1 MGTLRTLLALSVVFN
16 HSAWGAGY
24 VFVGG
29 PNAVQLFYMISGFVI
44 THVLTT
50 VPRYAELRTFY
61 ASRALRLYP
70 VYYAVAALALA
81 WLVAA
86 QRDFFDVYRAMP
98 ASAAAFLTLV
108 NGTLFGQDWVLF
120 LGVRDGHLAPFLDFR
135 TSPVQLWQGL
145 IVPPAWTLGV
155 ELGFYLVAPFLV
167 RRPRLAIGV
176 LALSLAARAVA
187 IAQGWGAQD
196 PWTYRFLPFELAL
209 FLTGMVA
216 YQHLLPAWK
225 RLVPAAHLDIV
236 TRTATWAAWLACA
249 GYFLVPLPESAKR
262 LAVYAIVALIMPLA
276 FLYQRRSR
284 LDQWVGEL
292 SYPLY
297 VGHYLVM
304 WVCTAAFAH
313 LGPQAPAAR
322 VALYVAAALAFAV
335 ALNHG
340 IARPVERRRT
350 LLRGQPRDF

>member
-50 VPRYAELRTFY
+50 VPAYADLRAFY

-70 VYYAVAALALA
+70 VYYAVAALTLLWLA
-81 WLVAA
+81 VA
-86 QRDFFDVYRAMP
+86 QRGFFDVYRAMP
-98 ASAAAFLTLV
+98 GPAAAFLALV
-108 NGTLFGQDWVLF
+108 NGTLLGQDWVLF
-120 LGVRDGHLAPFLDFR
+120 LGVRDGHLAPFRDFR
-135 TSPVQLWQGL
+135 ASPVQLWQGL
-145 IVPPAWTLGV
+145 VVPPAWTLGV
-155 ELGFYLVAPFLV
+155 ELGFYLVAPFLA

-176 LALSLAARAVA
+176 LALSLAARAA
-187 IAQGWGAQD
+187 ALAQGWGGED
-196 PWTYRFLPFELAL
+196 PWTYRFMPFELAL

-225 RLVPAAHLDIV
+225 RLVPAARLDAAAHV
-236 TRTATWAAWLACA
+236 ATYAAWLACA
-249 GYFLVPLPESAKR
+249 AYFVVPLPEATKR
-262 LAVYAIVALIMPLA
+262 LAVYAMVAVVMPLA
-276 FLYQRRSR
+276 FLYQRHSR
-284 LDQWVGEL
+284 LDRWVGEL

-297 VGHYLVM
+297 IAHYPVM
-304 WVCTAAFAH
+304 WVCGAAYARF
-313 LGPQAPAAR
+313 GPQSAAAR
-322 VALYVAAALAFAV
+322 VALYVAAALACAV
-335 ALNHG
+335 ALNYA

>member
-44 THVLTT
+44 THVLLT

-70 VYYAVAALALA
+70 VYYAVAALALV

-98 ASAAAFLTLV
+98 AAAAAFLTLV
-108 NGTLFGQDWVLF
+108 NGTLLGQDWVLF
-120 LGVRDGHLAPFLDFR
+120 LGVRDGHLAFFPDFR
-135 TSPVQLWQGL
+135 ASPVQLWEGL
-145 IVPPAWTLGV
+145 LVPPAWTLGV

-167 RRPRLAIGV
+167 RRPRAAWTV
-176 LALSLAARAVA
+176 LVLSLAARAVA
-187 IAQGWGAQD
+187 VAQGWGAQD

-216 YQHLLPAWK
+216 YQALLPAWK
-225 RLVPAAHLDIV
+225 RLIVPARLPVVARV
-236 TRTATWAAWLACA
+236 ATFGAWIACA
-249 GYFLVPLPESAKR
+249 GYFLVPLPEAAKR
-262 LAVYAIVALIMPLA
+262 LVLYGIVALVIPLT
-276 FLYQRRSR
+276 FVYQRGSR
-284 LDQWVGEL
+284 VDRWIGEL

-297 VGHYLVM
+297 IGHYLVM
-304 WVCTAAFAH
+304 WICTAAFARF
-313 LGPQAPAAR
+313 GPGTASVR
-322 VALYVAAALAFAV
+322 VAIYVVAALAFAI
-335 ALNHG
+335 ALNHA

>member
-70 VYYAVAALALA
+70 VYYAVAALALL
-81 WLVAA
+81 WLAAA
-86 QRDFFDVYRAMP
+86 QRDFFGVYREMP
-98 ASAAAFLTLV
+98 PSAAAFLTLV

-135 TSPVQLWQGL
+135 ASPVQLWQGL

-155 ELGFYLVAPFLV
+155 ELGFYLVAPFFV

-176 LALSLAARAVA
+176 LVLSLAARAVA
-187 IAQGWGAQD
+187 IAHGWGAQD

-225 RLVPAAHLDIV
+225 RVVPGAHLDAV
-236 TRTATWAAWLACA
+236 ARAATWAAWLACA
-249 GYFLVPLPESAKR
+249 AYFTVPVPEATKR
-262 LAVYAIVALIMPLA
+262 LAVYAIVALLMPLA

-304 WVCTAAFAH
+304 WVCTAAFARY
-313 LGPQAPAAR
+313 GPQAGSAR

-335 ALNHG
+335 ALNHV
-340 IARPVERRRT
+340 IARPVERRRA